1 MDTKQRHQGDY
12 KLGELFPV
20 NTKLNPDL
28 FPTTIGVEHDIYSN
42 SYSMKT
48 FPCVIIAHQSGL

>member
-28 FPTTIGVEHDIYSN
+28 FPTTIGVEHDI
-42 SYSMKT
+42 
-48 FPCVIIAHQSGL
+48 